1 MWDRDADLAAP
12 GPTGWAAPTVAAL
25 AGLARRSGR
34 AMLDLVLP
42 PACAS
47 CRRPVAD
54 QSGLCSDCW
63 HALAL
68 IERPYCERLG
78 VPFAYDLGPGALS
91 AEAIAHPPPFDRARA
106 VARYDDI
113 AGRLVRALKYR
124 DRQEI
129 AIVMGRM
136 MARAGR
142 ELTGSADLILPV
154 PLHRT
159 RLLLRGFNQSAALAR
174 VIAHECGRPLS
185 FDALL
190 RTRATRHQVGLG
202 AKERETNVR
211 GAFRVR
217 PEARLEIEGR
227 SVLLVDDVFTSGATV
242 AAATRALRRGG
253 AGRVDVL
260 VFARV
265 VGKLG
270 EPI

>member
-1 MWDRDADLAAP
+1 MWDRDGDLAAP
-12 GPTGWAAPTVAAL
+12 DDGGWAAPTVAAL

-42 PACAS
+42 PACAA
-47 CRRPVAD
+47 CRMPVSD
-54 QSGLCSDCW
+54 QSGLCSACW
-63 HALAL
+63 ASLAL

-78 VPFAYDLGPGALS
+78 IPFAYDLGPGALS
-91 AEAIAHPPPFDRARA
+91 AEAIAHPPPFKRARA
-106 VARYDDI
+106 VARYDDV

-136 MARAGR
+136 MARAGG
-142 ELTGSADLILPV
+142 ELTATADLIVPV

-159 RLLLRGFNQSAALAR
+159 RLLMRGFNQSAALAGVVSR
-174 VIAHECGRPLS
+174 ASGVPLP
-185 FDALL
+185 FDALV

-202 AKERETNVR
+202 AKERESNVR

-217 PEARLEIEGR
+217 PEAKLELAGR
-227 SVLLVDDVFTSGATV
+227 TVLLVDDVLTSGATV
-242 AAATRALRRGG
+242 AAAVRALRRGG
-253 AGRVDVL
+253 AARVDVL